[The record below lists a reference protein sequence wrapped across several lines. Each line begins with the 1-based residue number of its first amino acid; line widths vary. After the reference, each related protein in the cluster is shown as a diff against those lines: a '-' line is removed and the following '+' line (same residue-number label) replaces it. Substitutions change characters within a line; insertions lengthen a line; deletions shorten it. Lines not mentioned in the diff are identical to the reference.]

1 MRDRLQPGEAMKSR
15 ILIYGVDHF
24 LGALASRVAVAR
36 GVNHIGAGRDIAP
49 VAQHATAMAG
59 PLVAGG
65 PVEPRIFTP
74 GDAHRIA
81 GQLDD
86 VAVLVNAA
94 PLAEADFSSLLIACL
109 ATGTH
114 FIDLGADRMT
124 VAALA
129 ARDEAAK
136 QAGVMLIAGA
146 GFDFAAVDALA
157 ARLAYILPGARAIA
171 LAVKRGLLL
180 DAEAHALIAAVR
192 SPGEML
198 KNGQLVASKAAE
210 RGLDV
215 DFDTGPETAWLAP
228 WNGYVAA
235 ARHRSA
241 YSTIDCFE
249 ALPEALER
257 VLTAGGLKTR
267 LFRRG
272 WGLKRLAKKLGR
284 RRTKLTELQLTRGS
298 AVVWGEA
305 RAPDGTVRRARLETP
320 DAHLYSAEAA
330 VVLARRA
337 LGGAARAGYQL
348 PSAIGGAALVEEI
361 PGVAW
366 RELADPADNLALEID
381 HPLAVDARNG

>member
-1 MRDRLQPGEAMKSR
+1 MKSR
-15 ILIYGVDHF
+15 ILLYGVDHYA
-24 LGALASRVAVAR
+24 GALASRVAAGR
-36 GVNHIGAGRDIAP
+36 GIAHIGAGRDIAP
-49 VAQHATAMAG
+49 VAQHAAAMAG
-59 PLVAGG
+59 SAATGG

-86 VAVLVNAA
+86 VGVVVNAA
-94 PLAEADFSSLLIACL
+94 RLAEADFNSLLIACL

-114 FIDLGADRMT
+114 FIDLSAERAT
-124 VAALA
+124 VAALS

-136 QAGVMLIAGA
+136 QAGVMLMAGA

-157 ARLAYILPGARAIA
+157 ARLAYILPGARAVT

-180 DAEAHALIAAVR
+180 GEEAGTLIAAVR
-192 SPGEML
+192 APGETV
-198 KNGQLVASKAAE
+198 KNGQIVAAKPAE
-210 RGLDV
+210 RRLDV
-215 DFDTGPETAWLAP
+215 DFDAGPEAAWLAP
-228 WNGYVAA
+228 WHGYAPA
-235 ARHRSA
+235 ARHRSV

-249 ALPEALER
+249 ALPEPLER
-257 VLTAGGLKTR
+257 ALTAGGFRAR

-272 WGLKRLAKKLGR
+272 WGLKRLERKLAR
-284 RRTKLTELQLTRGS
+284 RRTKLTEAQLKNGR

-330 VVLARRA
+330 IILARRT
-337 LGGAARAGYQL
+337 LGGAARAGFQL

-366 RELADPADNLALEID
+366 RELADPADNLVLEID
-381 HPLAVDARNG
+381 HPLSADAKSA